1 MDDENKSGIRNFLV
15 GIFFILFLFYG
26 FCFVCHGINVINA
39 VSVYGNIFHSIGL
52 CDSSCQD
59 IQVAEKAYALKDFQ
73 TAMVFLVLMIISGL
87 YGRVPDNNAEWIR
100 DTIFIFW

>member
-1 MDDENKSGIRNFLV
+1 MDDENKSGVRNFLV
-15 GIFFILFLFYG
+15 GTFFILFLFYG

-39 VSVYGNIFHSIGL
+39 VSVYGNIFHSIGI

-73 TAMVFLVLMIISGL
+73 ITMVFLVLTMIFGL
-87 YGRVPDNNAEWIR
+87 MGNRIGNNNSE
-100 DTIFIFW
+100 

>member
-1 MDDENKSGIRNFLV
+1 MDDENKSGVRNFLV
-15 GIFFILFLFYG
+15 GTFFILFLFYG
-26 FCFVCHGINVINA
+26 FCFVCYGINVINA

-73 TAMVFLVLMIISGL
+73 TAMVFLVLTMIFGL
-87 YGRVPDNNAEWIR
+87 IGSNIRNNNSE
-100 DTIFIFW
+100 

>member
-1 MDDENKSGIRNFLV
+1 MDDENKSGVRNFLV
-15 GIFFILFLFYG
+15 GTFFILFLFYG

-73 TAMVFLVLMIISGL
+73 TAMVFLVLTMIFGL
-87 YGRVPDNNAEWIR
+87 IGSNIGNNNSE
-100 DTIFIFW
+100 